1 MTKPWTRKDTQIW
14 INQLENRIED
24 INFYVNHTL
33 HWCDEHYVTDEQPLT
48 ACIMVTILWVC
59 MMREETISRREVM
72 ELLGI
77 GNWDEVEDFEY
88 MLDDRFKDME
98 LDDVLDEVLEKFS
111 DYE

>member
-14 INQLENRIED
+14 INQLENRVED
-24 INFYVNHTL
+24 IKFYVDHTL
-33 HWCDEHYVTDEQPLT
+33 HWCDQRYVTAEPPLT

-59 MMREETISRREVM
+59 MMREESISRREVM

-77 GNWDEVEDFEY
+77 SNWDEVDDFEY
-88 MLDDRFKDME
+88 MLDERFKDLE
-98 LDDVLDEVLEKFS
+98 LDDVLEEVLEKFS